1 MTISQSPRHHFVA
14 THSVLPAHQG
24 GQSSMEYGVVCAAL
38 AFALLV
44 PIQDDPA
51 SPDKSRTTVQIV
63 LDGFQSA
70 YQNISYAI
78 SLPN

>member
-1 MTISQSPRHHFVA
+1 MIPLQRGRPKFV
-14 THSVLPAHQG
+14 TSNIPFSRQD

-38 AFALLV
+38 AFALFV

-51 SPDKSRTTVQIV
+51 SPDKARTTVQIV
-63 LDGFQSA
+63 LDGFHSA